1 MATLFLAILSVNSG
15 PIFYSTHPEVY
26 TTTRV
31 LNLDPVFLLV
41 PNFRSDYGAELRSLH
56 FVIVFDIFGYFWL
69 IDFDRFGRISCLE
82 TLFFQKYHS
91 YSGSKASK
99 LTSKARNTESA
110 KVFETMTKL
119 YRV

>member
-26 TTTRV
+26 TTTKV
-31 LNLDPVFLLV
+31 LNLDPVFFLV

-69 IDFDRFGRISCLE
+69 IDFDRFRRISCLE
-82 TLFFQKYHS
+82 KLFFINTI
-91 YSGSKASK
+91 ASPVVRPV
-99 LTSKARNTESA
+99 S
-110 KVFETMTKL
+110 
-119 YRV
+119 